1 MISKLT
7 EIQPAEISLQDVE
20 ANLQRTADIELQ
32 QTTQVKLEKPSEL
45 LQKPQ
50 THRQATVGD
59 RMLLPPPSKPRW
71 WVRLA
76 YYSVV
81 VAAGLGVYL
90 FWPQV
95 VGLSKE
101 IAKLPWVER
110 FLPSRSSGDVK
121 KARPPIPVVTA
132 TVRQGDMEMHLNGLG
147 TVTAF
152 NTVTLRS
159 RVDGEL
165 VKVLFTEGQMV
176 EQGQLLAEIDPRP
189 YEAQLTQAE
198 GQLAKDQ
205 AMLKVAQLDFDRYSS
220 LAATKSITQQ
230 QLDQQTA
237 LVKQNQGAIKVDQG
251 QIDNIK
257 LQLNYC
263 QITSPIAGRI
273 GLRLVDR
280 GNIVRA
286 NDVNG
291 LAVITQLQPIAVI
304 FTIPQ
309 DDISAVQQRLRA
321 DETLMVDAYDRDF
334 NTKLDSGT
342 LLAIDNQVDATTG
355 TVKLKAVFKN
365 EDNMLF
371 PNQFVNA
378 RLAVNIMRDV
388 IISPAA
394 ALQRGPDS
402 TFVYLVKPDSTVELR
417 KVEVGATEGDR
428 TTIVNGLAAG
438 DLVVTDGVDKLLP
451 GAKVTIPAKGLA
463 GKDAKKSV
471 EGKPGTL
478 GEKDMAE
485 RSGAKGS

>member
-1 MISKLT
+1 MISKITDL
-7 EIQPAEISLQDVE
+7 EPVE
-20 ANLQRTADIELQ
+20 TKLQRTTEIDLQ
-32 QTTQVKLEKPSEL
+32 QTTEVKVEKPADL
-45 LQKPQ
+45 LQKAKVVHKPA
-50 THRQATVGD
+50 QAPASE
-59 RMLLPPPSKPRW
+59 RMLLPPPPKPRW

-76 YYSVV
+76 YYVFLAAAGTGIYFAWPHIYPHVKPWVDKYLPNKSAV
-81 VAAGLGVYL
+81 VAK
-90 FWPQV
+90 
-95 VGLSKE
+95 KE
-101 IAKLPWVER
+101 
-110 FLPSRSSGDVK
+110 
-121 KARPPIPVVTA
+121 RPPIPVVTA
-132 TVRQGDMEMHLNGLG
+132 PVRQGDMEMHLNGLG

-152 NTVTLRS
+152 NTVTLRC

-165 VKVLFTEGQMV
+165 IKVLFTEGQMV
-176 EQGQLLAEIDPRP
+176 QQGELLAEIDPRP

-263 QITSPIAGRI
+263 QITAPITGRI

-309 DDISAVQQRLRA
+309 DDISAVQQQLRSG
-321 DETLMVDAYDRDF
+321 ETLTVDAYDRDF
-334 NTKLDSGT
+334 NIKLAAGT

-378 RLAVNIMRDV
+378 RLGVSTMRNV

-417 KVEVGATEGDR
+417 KVEVGATEGDQS
-428 TTIVNGLAAG
+428 TILSGLSPG
-438 DLVVTDGVDKLLP
+438 ELVVTDGVDKLLP
-451 GAKVTIPAKGLA
+451 GAKVTVPAKGLA
-463 GKDAKKSV
+463 GKDGKKTA
-471 EGKPGTL
+471 EGKPGT
-478 GEKDMAE
+478 GGKQEMAE